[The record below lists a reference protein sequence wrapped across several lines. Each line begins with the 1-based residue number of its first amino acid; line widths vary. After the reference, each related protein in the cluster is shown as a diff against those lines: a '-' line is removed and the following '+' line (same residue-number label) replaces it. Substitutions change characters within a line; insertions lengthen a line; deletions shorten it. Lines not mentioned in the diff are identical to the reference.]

1 MKYLKITSPDVNNGD
16 GCRVTLW
23 IPGCGHNCPGC
34 HNKWAHDYNQ
44 GEEFTKDTYDQG
56 GYMYDET
63 GDDGFY
69 DDAVQPDP
77 AYQDN
82 SATIGGSGY
91 DIMGGGSAIEL
102 KVVKPQNFEDSA
114 QVADHLLSKRTVVL
128 NLEDTNKEAARR
140 ILDFLT
146 GVAYSIGGNIKKVAN
161 SAYVV
166 TPSNVD
172 VSEGQIKQKAAAP
185 APVAEET
192 AE

>member
-1 MKYLKITSPDVNNGD
+1 MGFFGD
-16 GCRVTLW
+16 
-23 IPGCGHNCPGC
+23 I
-34 HNKWAHDYNQ
+34 KDK
-44 GEEFTKDTYDQG
+44 FSKDTYDN
-56 GYMYDET
+56 GYLYD
-63 GDDGFY
+63 DDGGNGQY
-69 DDAVQPDP
+69 GYEDEPAADDTGA
-77 AYQDN
+77 AADN
-82 SATIGGSGY
+82 AATIGGSGY

-102 KVVKPQNFEDSA
+102 KVVKPQLFEDSA

-140 ILDFLT
+140 ILEFLT

-172 VSEGQIKQKAAAP
+172 VSEGQIRQKTAAAK
-185 APVAEET
+185 AETES

>member
-1 MKYLKITSPDVNNGD
+1 MGLF
-16 GCRVTLW
+16 
-23 IPGCGHNCPGC
+23 
-34 HNKWAHDYNQ
+34 
-44 GEEFTKDTYDQG
+44 GEIKDKLTKDPYDQG
-56 GYMYDET
+56 GYMYDEADE
-63 GDDGFY
+63 GGYY
-69 DDAVQPDP
+69 DEPVEPDLGI
-77 AYQDN
+77 QDN
-82 SATIGGSGY
+82 SSTIGGSGY

-146 GVAYSIGGNIKKVAN
+146 GVAYSIGGSIKKVAT

-172 VSEGQIKQKAAAP
+172 VSEGQIKQKAAAAAP
-185 APVAEET
+185 AAEET

>member
-1 MKYLKITSPDVNNGD
+1 MSFFGD
-16 GCRVTLW
+16 
-23 IPGCGHNCPGC
+23 I
-34 HNKWAHDYNQ
+34 K
-44 GEEFTKDTYDQG
+44 EKFSKDTYDQS
-56 GYMYDET
+56 GYMYDEADEGGYYEDT
-63 GDDGFY
+63 
-69 DDAVQPDP
+69 VEPDMDV
-77 AYQDN
+77 QDN

-102 KVVKPQNFEDSA
+102 KVVKPQSFEDSA

-146 GVAYSIGGNIKKVAN
+146 GVAYSIGGNIKKVAT

-172 VSEGQIKQKAAAP
+172 VSEGQIKQKAAA
-185 APVAEET
+185 VQTTEET

>member
-1 MKYLKITSPDVNNGD
+1 MSFFGD
-16 GCRVTLW
+16 
-23 IPGCGHNCPGC
+23 I
-34 HNKWAHDYNQ
+34 K
-44 GEEFTKDTYDQG
+44 EKFTKDTYDQS
-56 GYMYDET
+56 GYMYDEADE
-63 GDDGFY
+63 GGYY
-69 DDAVQPDP
+69 DDAVEPDMDV
-77 AYQDN
+77 QDS

-102 KVVKPQNFEDSA
+102 KVVKPQSFEDSA

-146 GVAYSIGGNIKKVAN
+146 GVAYSIGGNIKKVAT

-172 VSEGQIKQKAAAP
+172 VSEGQIKQKAAA
-185 APVAEET
+185 AQATEET

>member
-1 MKYLKITSPDVNNGD
+1 MGFFGD
-16 GCRVTLW
+16 
-23 IPGCGHNCPGC
+23 I
-34 HNKWAHDYNQ
+34 KDK
-44 GEEFTKDTYDQG
+44 FTKDTYDQS

-63 GDDGFY
+63 EENGYY
-69 DDAVQPDP
+69 DDQVEPDMTDI
-77 AYQDN
+77 QDN

-102 KVVKPQNFEDSA
+102 KVVKPQSFEDSA

-146 GVAYSIGGNIKKVAN
+146 GVAYSIGGSIKKVAT

-172 VSEGQIKQKAAAP
+172 VSEGQIKQKAAASK
-185 APVAEET
+185 AEEEA

>member
-1 MKYLKITSPDVNNGD
+1 MGFFGD
-16 GCRVTLW
+16 
-23 IPGCGHNCPGC
+23 I
-34 HNKWAHDYNQ
+34 KDK
-44 GEEFTKDTYDQG
+44 FTKDTYEDN
-56 GYMYDET
+56 GYMYDDTDEGAPYYDEVAPDMDA
-63 GDDGFY
+63 GDN
-69 DDAVQPDP
+69 A
-77 AYQDN
+77 
-82 SATIGGSGY
+82 ATIGGSGY

-128 NLEDTNKEAARR
+128 HLEDTNKEAARR

-172 VSEGQIKQKAAAP
+172 VSEGQIKQKAAAAAP
-185 APVAEET
+185 AAEEA

>member
-1 MKYLKITSPDVNNGD
+1 MGFFGD
-16 GCRVTLW
+16 
-23 IPGCGHNCPGC
+23 I
-34 HNKWAHDYNQ
+34 KDK
-44 GEEFTKDTYDQG
+44 FSKDTYDNGYLYEDDTNQYG
-56 GYMYDET
+56 GYEDEPAA
-63 GDDGFY
+63 DDMGA
-69 DDAVQPDP
+69 AV
-77 AYQDN
+77 DN
-82 SATIGGSGY
+82 AATIGGSGY

-102 KVVKPQNFEDSA
+102 KVVKPQLFEDSA

-172 VSEGQIKQKAAAP
+172 VSEGQIKQKAAA
-185 APVAEET
+185 AKAE
-192 AE
+192 AESVE

>member
-1 MKYLKITSPDVNNGD
+1 MGFFEDIKDKFS
-16 GCRVTLW
+16 
-23 IPGCGHNCPGC
+23 
-34 HNKWAHDYNQ
+34 
-44 GEEFTKDTYDQG
+44 KDTYKDN
-56 GYMYDET
+56 GYMYEDAEEATPYYDE
-63 GDDGFY
+63 
-69 DDAVQPDP
+69 VEPDIDM
-77 AYQDN
+77 QD
-82 SATIGGSGY
+82 SAATIGGSGY

-102 KVVKPQNFEDSA
+102 KVVKPQIFEDAA

-185 APVAEET
+185 ATEET

>member
-1 MKYLKITSPDVNNGD
+1 MGLFGD
-16 GCRVTLW
+16 
-23 IPGCGHNCPGC
+23 I
-34 HNKWAHDYNQ
+34 KDK
-44 GEEFTKDTYDQG
+44 FTKDTYDQG
-56 GYMYDET
+56 GYMYDEA
-63 GDDGFY
+63 DDNGFY
-69 DDAVQPDP
+69 DDPVQPDVN
-77 AYQDN
+77 YQDN
-82 SATIGGSGY
+82 TATIGGSGY

-146 GVAYSIGGNIKKVAN
+146 GVAYSIGGSIKKVAT

-172 VSEGQIKQKAAAP
+172 VSEGQIKQKAAAAAQAP
-185 APVAEET
+185 VEEPVAE
-192 AE
+192 

>member
-1 MKYLKITSPDVNNGD
+1 
-16 GCRVTLW
+16 
-23 IPGCGHNCPGC
+23 
-34 HNKWAHDYNQ
+34 
-44 GEEFTKDTYDQG
+44 
-56 GYMYDET
+56 MYDEADE
-63 GDDGFY
+63 GGYY
-69 DDAVQPDP
+69 DDETVQPDLGVDEN
-77 AYQDN
+77 A
-82 SATIGGSGY
+82 ATIGGSGY
-91 DIMGGGSAIEL
+91 DIMGGGNAIEL

-146 GVAYSIGGNIKKVAN
+146 GVAYSIGGNIKKVAT

-172 VSEGQIKQKAAAP
+172 VSEGQIKQKAAA
-185 APVAEET
+185 AAQAAAEET

>member
-1 MKYLKITSPDVNNGD
+1 MGFFGD
-16 GCRVTLW
+16 
-23 IPGCGHNCPGC
+23 I
-34 HNKWAHDYNQ
+34 KDK
-44 GEEFTKDTYDQG
+44 FTKDSYDQG
-56 GYMYDET
+56 GYMYDDVDE
-63 GDDGFY
+63 GGYY
-69 DDAVQPDP
+69 DDQGASDMD
-77 AYQDN
+77 AQDN
-82 SATIGGSGY
+82 SPSIGGY

-146 GVAYSIGGNIKKVAN
+146 GVAYSIGGSIKKVAT

-185 APVAEET
+185 KADDEIAE
-192 AE
+192 

>member
-1 MKYLKITSPDVNNGD
+1 MSFFGD
-16 GCRVTLW
+16 
-23 IPGCGHNCPGC
+23 I
-34 HNKWAHDYNQ
+34 KDK
-44 GEEFTKDTYDQG
+44 FSKDTYDQG
-56 GYMYDET
+56 GYMYDEADE
-63 GDDGFY
+63 GGFY
-69 DDAVQPDP
+69 DEPVQPDMP
-77 AYQDN
+77 VDDN
-82 SATIGGSGY
+82 ASTIGGSGY

-146 GVAYSIGGNIKKVAN
+146 GVAYSIGGNIKKVAT

-172 VSEGQIKQKAAAP
+172 VSEGQIKQKAAA
-185 APVAEET
+185 AQAAAEEPT

>member
-1 MKYLKITSPDVNNGD
+1 MGLFGD
-16 GCRVTLW
+16 
-23 IPGCGHNCPGC
+23 IK
-34 HNKWAHDYNQ
+34 NKFSQ
-44 GEEFTKDTYDQG
+44 DTYEDS
-56 GYMYDET
+56 GYMYDDADEGANLYEEPAET
-63 GDDGFY
+63 DFGT
-69 DDAVQPDP
+69 
-77 AYQDN
+77 QDN
-82 SATIGGSGY
+82 AVTIGGSGY

-185 APVAEET
+185 KADEEN
-192 AE
+192 AQ

>member
-1 MKYLKITSPDVNNGD
+1 MGLFGD
-16 GCRVTLW
+16 
-23 IPGCGHNCPGC
+23 I
-34 HNKWAHDYNQ
+34 K
-44 GEEFTKDTYDQG
+44 EKFTKDTYDQG
-56 GYMYDET
+56 GYMYDEA
-63 GDDGFY
+63 DDGGYY
-69 DDAVQPDP
+69 DDAVEPDMS
-77 AYQDN
+77 ADDN
-82 SATIGGSGY
+82 ASTIGGSGY

-102 KVVKPQNFEDSA
+102 KVVKPQSFEDSA

-146 GVAYSIGGNIKKVAN
+146 GVAYSIGGNIKKVAT

-172 VSEGQIKQKAAAP
+172 VSEGQIKQKAA
-185 APVAEET
+185 PVAEET

>member
-1 MKYLKITSPDVNNGD
+1 MGFFGD
-16 GCRVTLW
+16 IKDKL
-23 IPGCGHNCPGC
+23 
-34 HNKWAHDYNQ
+34 
-44 GEEFTKDTYDQG
+44 TKDTYDQG
-56 GYMYDET
+56 GYLYDEADE
-63 GDDGFY
+63 GGYY
-69 DDAVQPDP
+69 DDQAEPDMTDV
-77 AYQDN
+77 QDN

-102 KVVKPQNFEDSA
+102 KVVKPQSFEDSA

-146 GVAYSIGGNIKKVAN
+146 GVAYSIGGSIKKVAT

-185 APVAEET
+185 KAEEEI

>member
-1 MKYLKITSPDVNNGD
+1 MGLFGD
-16 GCRVTLW
+16 
-23 IPGCGHNCPGC
+23 I
-34 HNKWAHDYNQ
+34 KDK
-44 GEEFTKDTYDQG
+44 FTKDTYDQSGYGYDDVDDG
-56 GYMYDET
+56 GY
-63 GDDGFY
+63 Y
-69 DDAVQPDP
+69 DDEPVQPDLGG
-77 AYQDN
+77 QDTGA
-82 SATIGGSGY
+82 SISTGY

-146 GVAYSIGGNIKKVAN
+146 GVAYSIGGSIKKVAT

-172 VSEGQIKQKAAAP
+172 VSEGQIKQKAAA
-185 APVAEET
+185 AQAAAEEG
-192 AE
+192 ADQSMICKNFMVPGASLIG

>member
-1 MKYLKITSPDVNNGD
+1 MGFFEDIKDKFS
-16 GCRVTLW
+16 
-23 IPGCGHNCPGC
+23 
-34 HNKWAHDYNQ
+34 
-44 GEEFTKDTYDQG
+44 KDTYKDN
-56 GYMYDET
+56 GYMYEDAEEATPYYDEVEP
-63 GDDGFY
+63 DIDMQDG
-69 DDAVQPDP
+69 A
-77 AYQDN
+77 
-82 SATIGGSGY
+82 ATIGGSGY
-91 DIMGGGSAIEL
+91 DIIGGGSAIEL

-172 VSEGQIKQKAAAP
+172 VSEGQIKQKAAP
-185 APVAEET
+185 AEEA

>member
-1 MKYLKITSPDVNNGD
+1 MGFFGD
-16 GCRVTLW
+16 
-23 IPGCGHNCPGC
+23 I
-34 HNKWAHDYNQ
+34 KDK
-44 GEEFTKDTYDQG
+44 FTKDTYDRG
-56 GYMYDET
+56 GYMYDEADE
-63 GDDGFY
+63 GGYY
-69 DDAVQPDP
+69 DEETVEPDMDMTDA
-77 AYQDN
+77 A
-82 SATIGGSGY
+82 STIGGSGY

-185 APVAEET
+185 KADEEN
-192 AE
+192 AQ

>member
-1 MKYLKITSPDVNNGD
+1 MSFFGD
-16 GCRVTLW
+16 
-23 IPGCGHNCPGC
+23 I
-34 HNKWAHDYNQ
+34 K
-44 GEEFTKDTYDQG
+44 EKFSKDTYEDN
-56 GYMYDET
+56 GYI
-63 GDDGFY
+63 Y
-69 DDAVQPDP
+69 DDADEGNYEEPEVGNYAAD
-77 AYQDN
+77 DN
-82 SATIGGSGY
+82 AATIGGSGY
-91 DIMGGGSAIEL
+91 DIMGGGNAIEL
-102 KVVKPQNFEDSA
+102 KVVKPQSFEDSA

-172 VSEGQIKQKAAAP
+172 VSEGQIKQKAAAS
-185 APVAEET
+185 VAEEET

>member
-1 MKYLKITSPDVNNGD
+1 MGFFSDIKDKF
-16 GCRVTLW
+16 
-23 IPGCGHNCPGC
+23 
-34 HNKWAHDYNQ
+34 A
-44 GEEFTKDTYDQG
+44 KDTYEDN
-56 GYMYDET
+56 GYMYDEADE
-63 GDDGFY
+63 GANY
-69 DDAVQPDP
+69 YEEPAEPDFG
-77 AYQDN
+77 AQD
-82 SATIGGSGY
+82 SAATIGGSGY

-185 APVAEET
+185 KAEDEV
-192 AE
+192 EQ

>member
-1 MKYLKITSPDVNNGD
+1 MGFFGD
-16 GCRVTLW
+16 IKDR
-23 IPGCGHNCPGC
+23 
-34 HNKWAHDYNQ
+34 
-44 GEEFTKDTYDQG
+44 FTKDTYDQG
-56 GYMYDET
+56 GYMYDEN
-63 GDDGFY
+63 DDGNYY
-69 DDAVQPDP
+69 DEVEPDIDM
-77 AYQDN
+77 QD
-82 SATIGGSGY
+82 SAATIGGSGY

-102 KVVKPQNFEDSA
+102 KVVKPQSFEDSA

-172 VSEGQIKQKAAAP
+172 VSEGQIKQKAAP
-185 APVAEET
+185 AAEET

>member
-1 MKYLKITSPDVNNGD
+1 
-16 GCRVTLW
+16 
-23 IPGCGHNCPGC
+23 
-34 HNKWAHDYNQ
+34 
-44 GEEFTKDTYDQG
+44 
-56 GYMYDET
+56 MYEDADE
-63 GDDGFY
+63 GAPYY
-69 DDAVQPDP
+69 DDVAPDMDG
-77 AYQDN
+77 ADN

-102 KVVKPQNFEDSA
+102 KVVKPQSFEDSA

-146 GVAYSIGGNIKKVAN
+146 GVAYSLCGNIKKVAN
-161 SAYVV
+161 SAFVV

-172 VSEGQIKQKAAAP
+172 VSEGQIKQKAAP
-185 APVAEET
+185 AAEEI

>member
-1 MKYLKITSPDVNNGD
+1 MFSRLRKEEKVFTS
-16 GCRVTLW
+16 
-23 IPGCGHNCPGC
+23 
-34 HNKWAHDYNQ
+34 
-44 GEEFTKDTYDQG
+44 
-56 GYMYDET
+56 
-63 GDDGFY
+63 
-69 DDAVQPDP
+69 
-77 AYQDN
+77 
-82 SATIGGSGY
+82 
-91 DIMGGGSAIEL
+91 
-102 KVVKPQNFEDSA
+102 
-114 QVADHLLSKRTVVL
+114 
-128 NLEDTNKEAARR
+128 R

>member
-1 MKYLKITSPDVNNGD
+1 MGFFGD
-16 GCRVTLW
+16 
-23 IPGCGHNCPGC
+23 I
-34 HNKWAHDYNQ
+34 K
-44 GEEFTKDTYDQG
+44 EKFTKDSYDQG
-56 GYMYDET
+56 GYMYDDVDE
-63 GDDGFY
+63 GGYY
-69 DDAVQPDP
+69 DEQVAPDMDT
-77 AYQDN
+77 QD
-82 SATIGGSGY
+82 SAPSIGGGY

-146 GVAYSIGGNIKKVAN
+146 GVAYSIGGSIKKVAT

-185 APVAEET
+185 KAEDEI

>member
-1 MKYLKITSPDVNNGD
+1 MSFFGD
-16 GCRVTLW
+16 
-23 IPGCGHNCPGC
+23 I
-34 HNKWAHDYNQ
+34 K
-44 GEEFTKDTYDQG
+44 EKFSKDTYDQG
-56 GYMYDET
+56 GYMYDEADE
-63 GDDGFY
+63 GGYY
-69 DDAVQPDP
+69 DDDVDTDIDA
-77 AYQDN
+77 QDN

-102 KVVKPQNFEDSA
+102 KVVKPQSFEDSA

-146 GVAYSIGGNIKKVAN
+146 GVAYSIGGNIKKVAT

-172 VSEGQIKQKAAAP
+172 VSEGQIKQKAAA
-185 APVAEET
+185 AAAQQAAEEI

>member
-1 MKYLKITSPDVNNGD
+1 
-16 GCRVTLW
+16 
-23 IPGCGHNCPGC
+23 
-34 HNKWAHDYNQ
+34 
-44 GEEFTKDTYDQG
+44 
-56 GYMYDET
+56 MYDET
-63 GDDGFY
+63 DEGGYY
-69 DDAVQPDP
+69 DDQVEPDMDEV
-77 AYQDN
+77 QDN
-82 SATIGGSGY
+82 SVSMSSGY

-102 KVVKPQNFEDSA
+102 KVVKPQSFEDSA

-146 GVAYSIGGNIKKVAN
+146 GVAYSIGGSIKKVAT

-185 APVAEET
+185 RAEEES
-192 AE
+192 AQ

>member
-1 MKYLKITSPDVNNGD
+1 MGFFGDIKEKFTQNSSYEDNGY
-16 GCRVTLW
+16 G
-23 IPGCGHNCPGC
+23 
-34 HNKWAHDYNQ
+34 
-44 GEEFTKDTYDQG
+44 
-56 GYMYDET
+56 MYDEL
-63 GDDGFY
+63 DDGVY
-69 DDAVQPDP
+69 EQPEDGDYGVEEN
-77 AYQDN
+77 A
-82 SATIGGSGY
+82 ATIGGAGY
-91 DIMGGGSAIEL
+91 NIMGGGSAIEL

-185 APVAEET
+185 APAEET